1 MQEFSPNLP
10 IDPVKVVLLS
20 SFADTDV
27 KNGLIRKNI
36 QPILV
41 HPAKFLNAPEAA
53 HPDML
58 FCVAGKGKVICEP
71 SIYLDYVDT
80 FSKQNF
86 ILIKGSTFLS
96 CNYPSNI
103 AYNIARVS
111 KFAFH
116 NLKYTDRTVRET
128 FEEEGILFIHT
139 NQGYAKC
146 SMCVVSEK
154 AIITAD
160 SSIANAALRENFD
173 VLKISEGSISL
184 PGHPYGFF
192 GGASGLISKNTLC
205 MTGTI
210 EKHPDLKR
218 ILEFLQ
224 KYQVNACCLSK
235 HLMTDIGSIVPLF

>member
-20 SFADTDV
+20 SFVDTEV
-27 KNGLIRKNI
+27 KNGLIHKNI
-36 QPILV
+36 QPIFV

-86 ILIKGSTFLS
+86 TIIKGSTFLS

-116 NLKYTDRTVRET
+116 NLKYTDRIARET
-128 FEEEGILFIHT
+128 FEEEGIRFIHT
-139 NQGYAKC
+139 KQGYTKC

-160 SSIANAALRENFD
+160 SSIANAAIRENFD
-173 VLKISEGSISL
+173 VLKISEGNISL
-184 PGHPYGFF
+184 PGHPYGFL
-192 GGASGLISKNTLC
+192 GGASGLISKNALC

-210 EKHPDLKR
+210 DKHPDIKR

-224 KYQVNACCLSK
+224 KYQVKICYLSDQRVI
-235 HLMTDIGSIVPLF
+235 DIGSILPLF